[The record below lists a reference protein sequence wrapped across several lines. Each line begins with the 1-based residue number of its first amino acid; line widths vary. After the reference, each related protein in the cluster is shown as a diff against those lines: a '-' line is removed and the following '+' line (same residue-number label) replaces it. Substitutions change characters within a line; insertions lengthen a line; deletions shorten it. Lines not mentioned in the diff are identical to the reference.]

1 MRRREF
7 MQQAAIGMASVGL
20 SSLPA
25 CANLKRVALQPKL
38 TGHEAEWTFV
48 GGKDWT
54 ERRLYERIRACS
66 ADFVLLR
73 QARREAISSTC
84 DLGAA
89 LLYIEQLASMQIRIR
104 HLAQPSPFGESLL
117 DGGIQATTIP
127 GSVRDPVESR

>member
-54 ERRLYERIRACS
+54 EDSAGILYSPIWNECIARKGGNDLLKRE
-66 ADFVLLR
+66 DF
-73 QARREAISSTC
+73 AYPTAEA
-84 DLGAA
+84 
-89 LLYIEQLASMQIRIR
+89 
-104 HLAQPSPFGESLL
+104 
-117 DGGIQATTIP
+117 
-127 GSVRDPVESR
+127 